1 MPDVLEQLG
10 FADLVC
16 DDPDWLRDEFTAII
30 EANFG
35 ETSPPRSEPPR
46 MPLPEPAGRPARAA
60 RTSQLWRRQR
70 SPPRSGKPL
79 VRDERRDDTRNIRDL
94 FLSPAAPAAG
104 RSTSQP
110 STMGTS
116 STAT

>member
-16 DDPDWLRDEFTAII
+16 DDPDWLRDEFAAII
-30 EANFG
+30 DANFG
-35 ETSPPRSEPPR
+35 ETSRPRPEPPR

-70 SPPRSGKPL
+70 SPPRS
-79 VRDERRDDTRNIRDL
+79 
-94 FLSPAAPAAG
+94 
-104 RSTSQP
+104 
-110 STMGTS
+110 
-116 STAT
+116 